1 MRQSVQIKPAEV
13 DGPPRQGAPTIAF
26 TVGFEYGNPELAMRV
41 ANEFVTL
48 IVNEDARSR
57 TSRATEAVKI
67 LTSETKDIEDKLE
80 VHANADT

>member
-1 MRQSVQIKPAEV
+1 
-13 DGPPRQGAPTIAF
+13 
-26 TVGFEYGNPELAMRV
+26 MRV

-80 VHANADT
+80 VHANADI